1 MFDLNFGLFVW
12 TSIVFLA
19 LLGILWRFAWG
30 PILAAVD
37 ERERRIQGT
46 LDEAAAQRQEAARL
60 LEEHRKQMADARRQA
75 QDIVAGA
82 RDAGERLRG
91 EIEAKARE
99 EGDRLLERARSEI
112 ERERDLAVETL
123 RREAVELAMSAASKL
138 LRRNLDAE
146 ADRKLVEEYRQ
157 ELRPPT
163 AEA

>member
-146 ADRKLVEEYRQ
+146 ADRKLVEEYLQ